1 MESKGRLQKSSIV
14 YTLRVF
20 LSGLSGAGSICSGA
34 VQVQRVQVAR
44 LLLSLASSSSLIR
57 DELEHDAKN
66 KKDLRRDLHDL
77 RVKMKRHGFSC
88 FKMDKCASSKSHTAL
103 PWPIECT

>member
-1 MESKGRLQKSSIV
+1 MDCCWL
-14 YTLRVF
+14 
-20 LSGLSGAGSICSGA
+20 
-34 VQVQRVQVAR
+34 QVQRVEVAR

-77 RVKMKRHGFSC
+77 RVKMKRHGFSW
-88 FKMDKCASSKSHTAL
+88 MHHIVHM
-103 PWPIECT
+103 WPGCSGGSTRAYR

>member
-1 MESKGRLQKSSIV
+1 M
-14 YTLRVF
+14 RVS
-20 LSGLSGAGSICSGA
+20 LSGQVFQAARLYA
-34 VQVQRVQVAR
+34 VVLLQVQRVEVAR

-77 RVKMKRHGFSC
+77 RVKMKRHGFS
-88 FKMDKCASSKSHTAL
+88 S
-103 PWPIECT
+103 

>member
-1 MESKGRLQKSSIV
+1 MAGAGGLSCGAAKVAVKSLDV
-14 YTLRVF
+14 RVMRVS
-20 LSGLSGAGSICSGA
+20 LSGQVFQAARLYA
-34 VQVQRVQVAR
+34 VVLLQVQRVEVAR

-77 RVKMKRHGFSC
+77 RVKMKRHGFS
-88 FKMDKCASSKSHTAL
+88 S
-103 PWPIECT
+103 